1 MGLLEDLLGR
11 STVLLFF
18 VSHFVKLTD
27 ASCPLLRE
35 VVGIISLSPLRE
47 QEVSC
52 QAEFD
57 S

>member
-1 MGLLEDLLGR
+1 MGFLEDLLGR
-11 STVLLFF
+11 STVLLF
-18 VSHFVKLTD
+18 VSYFVKLTD